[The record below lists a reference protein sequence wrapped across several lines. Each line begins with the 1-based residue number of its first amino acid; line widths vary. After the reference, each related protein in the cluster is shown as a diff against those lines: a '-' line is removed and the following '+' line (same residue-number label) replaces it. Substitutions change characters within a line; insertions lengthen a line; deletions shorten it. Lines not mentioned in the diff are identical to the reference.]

1 MLNVSLENLSKRE
14 RMIAERYALGETYRE
29 VADFLNI
36 APSTV
41 RTHLASIYRKLG
53 VSSKFTLNSVL
64 STSSATDLGAVTT
77 ATGKPSIAILPF
89 TNLSNNENDNYFA
102 EGFTEELLLGLGR
115 FREITVIARQSS
127 FVTELETLKTN
138 ESASR
143 LGVQYILE
151 GSVRRDENRVLI
163 TVKLI
168 DGGTGYQIWSDR
180 YDRILD
186 NVFEVQD
193 EVALR
198 VVTMLIGS
206 IERSGRE
213 CSMSKET
220 RNLSAYECVLRGK
233 YLLKDWRGSKD
244 DVQHAR
250 DMFEQAIELD
260 PRYSTAYAGL
270 AATYIDEFYHGWSDT
285 PEIAG
290 ARSIELA
297 LQAIELDEQNCF
309 AHFVL
314 SNGYW
319 LVKTDFELAKN
330 QLEIAIE
337 LNPNYYWNYCYG
349 SWFSVC
355 SGDLDS
361 SIKHGNEAMRRNPLL
376 PDGCLW
382 TLGFAEYLSERY
394 DKAVATINQM
404 TKPGPE
410 NYACLA
416 ACYAQLGRVEQ
427 TKQAAAQFSNQ
438 NEINAMSTADWCTYW
453 RGFLHF
459 KDQAPVDHLID
470 GLDKAGLVSR

>member
-1 MLNVSLENLSKRE
+1 MFELGSLD
-14 RMIAERYALGETYRE
+14 AG
-29 VADFLNI
+29 
-36 APSTV
+36 
-41 RTHLASIYRKLG
+41 
-53 VSSKFTLNSVL
+53 
-64 STSSATDLGAVTT
+64 
-77 ATGKPSIAILPF
+77 
-89 TNLSNNENDNYFA
+89 
-102 EGFTEELLLGLGR
+102 
-115 FREITVIARQSS
+115 
-127 FVTELETLKTN
+127 
-138 ESASR
+138 ESANR

-151 GSVRRDENRVLI
+151 GSVRRDEVRVLI
-163 TVKLI
+163 TVKLV

-186 NVFEVQD
+186 NVFEVQE
-193 EVALR
+193 EVALK

-213 CSMSKET
+213 CSMNKET

-233 YLLKDWRGSKD
+233 YLLKDWRGAKD
-244 DVQHAR
+244 DVRHAR

-260 PRYSTAYAGL
+260 TRYSTAYAGL
-270 AATYIDEFYHGWSDT
+270 AATYIEEFYHEWSDT
-285 PEIAG
+285 PEITG

-319 LVKTDFELAKN
+319 LVRAEFELAKN
-330 QLEIAIE
+330 HLEIAIE

-355 SGDLDS
+355 NGDLDI
-361 SIKHGNEAMRRNPLL
+361 SIEHGNEALRRNPML

-382 TLGFAEYLSERY
+382 TLGFTEYLSERY
-394 DKAVATINQM
+394 GKAVSTINQM

-427 TKQAAAQFSNQ
+427 TKQAAAKFSSQ
-438 NEINAMSTADWCTYW
+438 NGKGAMSTADWYTYW
-453 RGFLHF
+453 RGFFHF
-459 KDQAPVDHLID
+459 KDQAPVGHLID
-470 GLDKAGLVSR
+470 GLDKADLVSR

>member
-1 MLNVSLENLSKRE
+1 MNISIENLSRRE
-14 RMIAERYALGETYRE
+14 RMIAERYAQGETYKE
-29 VADFLNI
+29 VANFLSI

-41 RTHLASIYRKLG
+41 RTHLISIYRKLG
-53 VSSKFTLNSVL
+53 ISSKVSLNSVL
-64 STSSATDLGAVTT
+64 SKSSAANLDAVKT

-89 TNLSNNENDNYFA
+89 TNLSSDEKENYFV

-127 FVTELETLKTN
+127 FVIELENLKSN
-138 ESASR
+138 ESAAR

-186 NVFEVQD
+186 DVFEVQD
-193 EVALR
+193 EVAMR
-198 VVTMLIGS
+198 VVTMLIGN
-206 IERSGRE
+206 IERSDHE

-244 DVQHAR
+244 DVRHAR

-270 AATYIDEFYHGWSDT
+270 AATYIDDFYHGWSDT
-285 PEIAG
+285 PEITG

-297 LQAIELDEQNCF
+297 HQAIKLDEQNCF

-319 LVKTDFELAKN
+319 LVKADFELAKN

-349 SWFSVC
+349 SWLSVC
-355 SGDLDS
+355 AGDLDI
-361 SIKHGNEAMRRNPLL
+361 SIERGNEAMRRNPML

-382 TLGFAEYLSERY
+382 ILGIAQYLSQHY
-394 DKAVATINQM
+394 DKAITAINQM
-404 TKPGPE
+404 TKLETE

-416 ACYAQLGRVEQ
+416 ACNAQLGRVEQ
-427 TKQAAAQFSNQ
+427 TKLAVAKFSNQ
-438 NEINAMSTADWCTYW
+438 NDNDAMSTADWCTYW
-453 RGFLHF
+453 RGFLDF

-470 GLDKAGLVSR
+470 GMDKAGLVSR